1 MDLNQLIG
9 LLNRV
14 YVWLPQDN
22 PMRQEVMN
30 VLNQL
35 KAQRQ

>member
-22 PMRQEVMN
+22 PMRQEVMQ

>member
-30 VLNQL
+30 VLKQL